1 VSRESAR
8 RDTLADAATDYVLE
22 HGLIAL
28 SLRPLA
34 AALGTSDRMLLYH
47 FDGKDDLVATVLRV
61 SNDRAVQQ
69 IRALPPSRGPRAAV
83 LDVWAAMQAPQLSRC
98 QRTYVEAAALGL
110 FGREPYVS
118 TVREGN
124 RQWVAAV
131 ADHLVASGTPRAEAE
146 RAVELLD
153 AAMTGF
159 LLDLPL
165 DPRAPARDRAVADL
179 ADAVAAIAAAPQGS
193 A

>member
-1 VSRESAR
+1 
-8 RDTLADAATDYVLE
+8 
-22 HGLIAL
+22 
-28 SLRPLA
+28 
-34 AALGTSDRMLLYH
+34 
-47 FDGKDDLVATVLRV
+47 
-61 SNDRAVQQ
+61 
-69 IRALPPSRGPRAAV
+69 
-83 LDVWAAMQAPQLSRC
+83 MQAPRLSRC

-131 ADHLVASGTPRAEAE
+131 ADHLVASGTSRAQAG

-165 DPRAPARDRAVADL
+165 DPRAPARDQAVADL
-179 ADAVAAIAAAPQGS
+179 ADAVAAIAGEPGQGR